1 MGMADKIGVIEDDE
15 LIRDMVRF
23 RLEKNGYI
31 VRGFPTAE
39 SFMKNRQ
46 AEVYDL
52 LILDIV
58 LPGMQGVEMLTQIR
72 HLGDITPALILTVKN
87 EIPARLGAFRSG
99 ADDFMVKPFNLDELL
114 ARVRAIIRRGQGQRL
129 LRSSEV
135 LVIGRFK
142 VTLSTG
148 VSESNQGE
156 IRLSDKETS
165 LLLFFARHP
174 GQTLSRADILEE
186 VWGMHVAPTP
196 RTIDNFILRF
206 RKLYEDDPE
215 KPKHFLSVRG
225 HGYRFEPNS
234 PLP

>member
-1 MGMADKIGVIEDDE
+1 MADKIAVIEDDA

-23 RLEKNGYI
+23 HLEKNGYI

-39 SFMKNRQ
+39 SFMKNMQ
-46 AEVYDL
+46 AEVYDI

-72 HLGDITPALILTVKN
+72 HLGNATPALILTVKD
-87 EIPARLGAFRSG
+87 EIPARLRAFRSG

-114 ARVRAIIRRGQGQRL
+114 ARVRAIIRRSQGHRL

-135 LVIGRFK
+135 LMIGKFR
-142 VTLSTG
+142 VMISTR
-148 VSESNQGE
+148 VSESNLGE
-156 IRLSDKETS
+156 TLLSDKEIR
-165 LLLFFARHP
+165 LLLFFASHP

-196 RTIDNFILRF
+196 RTIDNFVLRF
-206 RKLYEDDPE
+206 RKLYEDNRE

-225 HGYRFEPNS
+225 HGYRFEPGS